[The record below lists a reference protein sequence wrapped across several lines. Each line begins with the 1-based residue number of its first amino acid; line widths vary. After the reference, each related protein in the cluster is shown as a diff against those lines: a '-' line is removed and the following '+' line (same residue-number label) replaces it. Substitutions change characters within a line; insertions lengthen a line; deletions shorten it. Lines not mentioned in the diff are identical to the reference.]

1 MFLLLDELKKI
12 VHISKMAEKV
22 TINNV
27 DYIKVSNN
35 NMIVDNNYDIVEVE
49 NIPVNITT
57 EKYMYVDGEF
67 VVNENY
73 IDDSLVAEYETRLAT
88 LQETNATQEE
98 VIDKLEDDI
107 TALEEMM
114 LDVTASLLE

>member
-1 MFLLLDELKKI
+1 MFLLLDDLKKI
-12 VHISKMAEKV
+12 IHISKMAEKV

-67 VVNENY
+67 VINENY

-98 VIDKLEDDI
+98 TINKLEDDI

-114 LDVTASLLE
+114 LDVTVSLLE